1 MPHAFCPHCRE
12 SVVYARRD
20 VNAETVCPHCEQIFI
35 LPEPSPSNVGNNFK
49 KFLIGMG
56 IVVGLAIVP
65 IIVAGG
71 VMLLSSDFATEAFGS
86 LLGVLLYG
94 GIAILVFIT
103 AILWLFFPV
112 FCYFYLKRIAIATE
126 ASQHFLE
133 ALLMKKD

>member
-12 SVVYARRD
+12 SVIYARRD
-20 VNAETVCPHCEQIFI
+20 ANAETVCPSCEQPFI
-35 LPEPSPSNVGNNFK
+35 LPEPPPSNIGNYSK

-56 IVVGLAIVP
+56 IVVGLIIFAI
-65 IIVAGG
+65 IFAGG
-71 VMLLSSDFATEAFGS
+71 VMLLSSDFAAEALGS
-86 LLGVLLYG
+86 LFGVLLYG
-94 GIAILVFIT
+94 GIALLVIIT

-112 FCYFYLKRIAIATE
+112 FSYFYLKRIAIATE

>member
-12 SVVYARRD
+12 SVIYSRRD
-20 VNAETVCPHCEQIFI
+20 ANAETVCPHCEQTFI
-35 LPEPSPSNVGNNFK
+35 LPEPPPRNVGNNFK

-65 IIVAGG
+65 IIIAGG

-86 LLGVLLYG
+86 LFGVLLYG
-94 GIAILVFIT
+94 GIAILVVIT

-133 ALLMKKD
+133 AILMKKD